1 MSNHRVASGLIYVQE
16 EISDARL
23 RCDELKNYIAHVM
36 ELIEDSDKKDHF
48 YAVAGDMIQAIPQ
61 TVMLLEKALQ
71 ASALAVNK
79 IDYDELKLSL
89 RPEKVEELERVLER
103 VRIKMPKR
111 V

>member
-89 RPEKVEELERVLER
+89 RPEKVEELERVLDR